1 MAHRA
6 VTCTKWA
13 GVSVLFSPLSH
24 RTMKKR
30 SWTKTLASRFSLGFI
45 IGTLWLFII
54 SCSSCDRLAVE
65 SQLLFW
71 PQSEARPSH
80 PLVEEHVRVGGQ
92 DLVQAGFTDR
102 VVRHPEPLG
111 AVGWRAAGWR
121 RAAAVCDK
129 MSRVHVAVVNQHGR
143 ELEEVLRGA
152 GRWYKEK
159 SVICTSRLI
168 ADFSHTIV
176 NRGHNR

>member
-1 MAHRA
+1 MSHRA
-6 VTCTKWA
+6 FTCAKWA
-13 GVSVLFSPLSH
+13 GVLFSSVLFSPPSH
-24 RTMKKR
+24 RTVDKDYGLKLSQVDFLWDSSSGR
-30 SWTKTLASRFSLGFI
+30 CGFS
-45 IGTLWLFII
+45 TWAAAAV
-54 SCSSCDRLAVE
+54 SCDSLAVE

-71 PQSEARPSH
+71 TQGEARSSH

-92 DLVQAGFTDR
+92 DLVQVGFADR

-111 AVGWRAAGWR
+111 AVGWWASGWR

-152 GRWYKEK
+152 GKEGDTIK
-159 SVICTSRLI
+159 VSNMHQLNWSLI
-168 ADFSHTIV
+168 FLTQ
-176 NRGHNR
+176 